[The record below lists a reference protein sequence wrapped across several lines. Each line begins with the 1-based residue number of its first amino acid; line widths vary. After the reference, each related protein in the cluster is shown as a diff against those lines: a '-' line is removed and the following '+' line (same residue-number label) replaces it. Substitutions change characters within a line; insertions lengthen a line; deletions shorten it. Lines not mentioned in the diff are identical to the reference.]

1 MRKTNVANTATA
13 SSRTGI
19 TLKRQNAFFYRR
31 IASAVFYPAHPLFM
45 MNHLS
50 VERWMLNLLP
60 LLLQNTT
67 VNRSLLMM
75 ENKHGVLC
83 FRSSNRDQKP

>member
-1 MRKTNVANTATA
+1 MRKTNVANTTTA

-50 VERWMLNLLP
+50 VELWMLNSMP
-60 LLLQNTT
+60 LLCPCMTSGQTAQPT
-67 VNRSLLMM
+67 FDDGEYTWRTLL
-75 ENKHGVLC
+75 
-83 FRSSNRDQKP
+83 